1 MIPRLLIVLTGTV
14 GSGGAFHQTHT
25 TLQSLI
31 NGLQDVFEI
40 RVLDVD
46 LGFTT
51 LLEGLVQEGK
61 LASGSIIR
69 VKRTPRALKDQIR
82 SGRGRLPS
90 LVRTVLGIPYVHWF
104 AHQIN
109 GREEDLVYFASQSE
123 LAARI
128 SKPYVW
134 TLWDIC
140 HIDSPEFDEVRANG
154 EFERRDRSI
163 WTSVR
168 KAALVVVDST
178 KSVVTVARSFG
189 VPEEKLIPVPFS
201 PSPHIALSAGENG
214 RAEDLIS
221 SLPEPYFYYPAQ
233 FWGAKNHG
241 RVLDAVAI
249 LVRSGFKGGVV
260 FSGNDRGS
268 LEKVKKRAVERG
280 LGDRVRILT
289 YVSDEELQ
297 MLFQNSAGLV
307 MASYFGPTNIPPLE
321 AMALG
326 VPVVASSIH
335 REQLAEAALLFD
347 PDSER
352 DLANKLE
359 AVLKP
364 EVASDLVA
372 RGHEHLQT
380 IDRNRQLQEALV
392 RERMIRI
399 AKRIS
404 RLQWPEI

>member
-1 MIPRLLIVLTGTV
+1 LK
-14 GSGGAFHQTHT
+14 
-25 TLQSLI
+25 
-31 NGLQDVFEI
+31 DVFDV
-40 RVLDVD
+40 RVVDVD
-46 LGFTT
+46 LGFTA
-51 LLEGLVQEGK
+51 LLESFVQGDR
-61 LASGSIIR
+61 LPSGNI
-69 VKRTPRALKDQIR
+69 VEFERAPKSLRDRIH
-82 SGRGRLPS
+82 SGRGRILS
-90 LVRTVLGIPYVHWF
+90 LVRNVLGIPYVHWF
-104 AHQIN
+104 AHQIDK
-109 GREEDLVYFASQSE
+109 RDEDLVYFASQSE

-154 EFERRDRSI
+154 EFERRDKSI

-168 KAALVVVDST
+168 KAALVIVDST
-178 KSVVTVARSFG
+178 KSVVSVSHSFG

-201 PSPHIALSAGENG
+201 PSPHISASVSNP
-214 RAEDLIS
+214 AEVGS
-221 SLPEPYFYYPAQ
+221 SLRNLPEPYFYYPAQ

-249 LVRSGFKGGVV
+249 LVNRGFSGGVV

-268 LEKVKKRAVERG
+268 LEEVRQRASQRG

-297 MLFQNSAGLV
+297 MLFQNAAGLV

-326 VPVVASSIH
+326 VPVVASAIH
-335 REQLAEAALLFD
+335 REQLGQAALLFD
-347 PDSER
+347 PDSES

-359 AVLKP
+359 EVLIP
-364 EVASDLVA
+364 EVAKRLVA
-372 RGHEHLQT
+372 RGQEHIFQ
-380 IDRNRQLQEALV
+380 IDQNREAQEALV
-392 RERMIRI
+392 RNRMIRI

-404 RLQWPEI
+404 GLQWSEI

>member
-1 MIPRLLIVLTGTV
+1 MKPRLLIVLTGTV

-31 NGLQDVFEI
+31 NGLQDVFDV
-40 RVLDVD
+40 RVVDVD
-46 LGFTT
+46 LGFTG
-51 LLEGLVQEGK
+51 LLESFVQGDR
-61 LASGSIIR
+61 LPSGNIIR
-69 VKRTPRALKDQIR
+69 FDRAPKSLKDRIH
-82 SGRGRLPS
+82 SGRGRILS
-90 LVRTVLGIPYVHWF
+90 LVRNVLGIPYVHWF
-104 AHQIN
+104 AHQIDK
-109 GREEDLVYFASQSE
+109 RDEDLIYFASQSE

-154 EFERRDRSI
+154 EFERRDKSI

-178 KSVVTVARSFG
+178 KSVASVSHSFG
-189 VPEEKLIPVPFS
+189 VPEEKIIPVPFS
-201 PSPHIALSAGENG
+201 PSPHILASLSHSP
-214 RAEDLIS
+214 RAVS
-221 SLPEPYFYYPAQ
+221 SFRNLPEPYFYYPAQ

-249 LVRSGFKGGVV
+249 LVDRGFSGGVV

-268 LEKVKKRAVERG
+268 LEQVRQRALDRG

-297 MLFQNSAGLV
+297 TLFQNAAGLV

-335 REQLAEAALLFD
+335 REQLGQAALLFD
-347 PDSER
+347 PDSES

-359 AVLKP
+359 EVLRP
-364 EVASDLVA
+364 EVAKRLVA
-372 RGHEHLQT
+372 RGQEHIRQ
-380 IDRNRQLQEALV
+380 IDQIRQAQEALV
-392 RERMIRI
+392 RNRMIRI

-404 RLQWPEI
+404 GLQWSEI